1 MTNDE
6 ARMTK
11 GYAAVP
17 SLFLS
22 PLVGIPSSIVIRH
35 SSFTSDI
42 PRPDELADQPL
53 SGALRAGVGAFGAV
67 VLVPTAEDGR
77 LGRAIGCCVPE
88 NIFCA
93 STYKCPAK
101 VTELA
106 G

>member
-53 SGALRAGVGAFGAV
+53 SGALRAGVGAYAAGDPDA
-67 VLVPTAEDGR
+67 TAEERRPGR
-77 LGRAIGCCVPE
+77 VIWWCGHGEYFGRTIHKV
-88 NIFCA
+88 A
-93 STYKCPAK
+93 SD
-101 VTELA
+101 VH
-106 G
+106 